1 MANILKAYVDQGIS
15 TGGRKSPLSPV
26 PRRSNMKSDSL
37 FNWGHG
43 IRMIDGYDLNVP
55 GRTGIYVL
63 EEEELTLVETGPSLS
78 VPRILKGLE
87 ALGHR
92 PEDVRNVIV
101 THIHLDHA
109 GGAGLL
115 LQSCPEARVVVH
127 PRGARHL
134 ADPTRLIR
142 GARMVYGEQFD
153 ALFDPVLPVPEDR
166 IEVRADGE
174 TLAIGP
180 DRQLKFLDS
189 PGHAAH
195 HFSIYDPVS
204 RGLFTGDTS
213 GVRYGQ
219 LEELGCS
226 LYLPSTSPNQFD
238 PDAMKQSI
246 DRFRKEEVDRIF
258 FGHFGMSEEPERV
271 YEQVTA
277 ELDVFME
284 AGEEAMAES
293 EGAAGIE
300 KRLKDRYRRMLEN
313 QGIPENHP
321 VYPILYLDLKVCSMG
336 IEHYLTRKG
345 K

>member
-1 MANILKAYVDQGIS
+1 MES
-15 TGGRKSPLSPV
+15 
-26 PRRSNMKSDSL
+26 SDL
-37 FNWGHG
+37 IDWGHR

-115 LQSCPEARVVVH
+115 LQSCPKARVVVH

-134 ADPTRLIR
+134 ADPTRLIQ

-153 ALFDPVLPVPEDR
+153 ALFEPVLPVPEDQ
-166 IEVRADGE
+166 ILVRKDGE
-174 TLAIGP
+174 TLEIGP
-180 DRQLKFLDS
+180 DRKLKFLDS

-204 RGLFTGDTS
+204 RGLFAGDTA
-213 GVRYGQ
+213 GIRYGQ

-226 LYLPSTSPNQFD
+226 LYIPSTSPNQFD
-238 PDAMKQSI
+238 PAAMKQSI

-258 FGHFGMSEEPERV
+258 FGHFGMSEEPEVV

-277 ELDVFME
+277 ALDVFME
-284 AGEEAMAES
+284 AGEEAMAAG

-300 KRLKDRYRRMLEN
+300 KRLKDRYRGFLRE
-313 QGIPENHP
+313 QGIPEDHP
-321 VYPILYLDLKVCSMG
+321 VYFLLNLDLNVSSMG
-336 IEHYLTRKG
+336 MEHYLSRKG